1 MSKSYVSTNKA
12 PSAIGPY
19 SQGIVSNNV
28 IFTSGQLPINPENEK
43 LIEGN
48 IKEAT
53 KQCIENIKAILVE
66 AGFTLKDIVKIT
78 IFITD
83 MNNFGFVNEIYGE
96 YFNKH
101 KPARTCVE
109 VSKLPKN
116 AEIEIEAIA
125 FR

>member
-1 MSKSYVSTNKA
+1 
-12 PSAIGPY
+12 
-19 SQGIVSNNV
+19 
-28 IFTSGQLPINPENEK
+28 
-43 LIEGN
+43 
-48 IKEAT
+48 
-53 KQCIENIKAILVE
+53 
-66 AGFTLKDIVKIT
+66 
-78 IFITD
+78 